1 MATLS
6 ELRSEIATQLAN
18 ITGLR
23 TNSIVPDTIQPP
35 IAIVEP
41 TSVNYDKTM
50 ARGLDEFNFKV
61 TVIVGRPDVRTG
73 QNAIDAYI
81 SSTGSSSIKQVLE
94 SNRTLGGKCN
104 DLRVTNLSSYGSIT
118 YGDTT
123 YLAAEFAVVV
133 YAN

>member
-118 YGDTT
+118 IGDTP

>member
-104 DLRVTNLSSYGSIT
+104 DLRVTGLNSYGSIQI
-118 YGDTT
+118 GDTP
-123 YLAAEFAVVV
+123 YLAAEFAVIV

>member
-6 ELRSEIATQLAN
+6 ELRSGIATQLAN

-50 ARGLDEFNFKV
+50 ARGLLVLNFKAPDFL
-61 TVIVGRPDVRTG
+61 GRPPVRTR
-73 QNAIDAYI
+73 QKAIDAYI
-81 SSTGSSSIKQVLE
+81 SNTGSSSIKQVLE

-118 YGDTT
+118 IGDTP

>member
-6 ELRSEIATQLAN
+6 ELRSGIATQLAN

-118 YGDTT
+118 IGDTP